1 MKKIYW
7 LRISV
12 GLILWTMV
20 IGLFLIL
27 YNPLGPQLP
36 SITSALPGIAT
47 TTPVGV
53 ALPTF
58 IATATGVSS
67 FPATP
72 TFIPSGALAT
82 PTATSLP
89 AEVCGRTGAMT
100 FLIVG
105 ENPFMNSPAR
115 GVNTIRLVKFDF
127 GHKQVNVLSLPP
139 EIWVEVPVLQSHG
152 INRTQLTLVYYESK
166 RLAAGS
172 DREKMA
178 IAVGNLART
187 VYDNFGFYP
196 DHYLVVKQNYLA
208 DMIEVVGGVDII
220 LPVAV
225 DGRSQGRN
233 YYPAGPQH
241 LKGDQVL
248 DLVLILQSI
257 NDKSS
262 SEWIQYKIPTLV
274 LQAVN
279 QAVDLPE
286 NSFKIPSLMNVFNKA
301 ALTDLSIRNILD
313 LTCLV
318 NNSDILIR
326 LNSVGPGMTTTGSN
340 QELLPRVDLLSTFI
354 RENVGK

>member
-12 GLILWTMV
+12 GLILWTVV

-36 SITSALPGIAT
+36 SITSALPGTTT

-53 ALPTF
+53 ALPTL
-58 IATATGVSS
+58 IATAPGVAS

-72 TFIPSGALAT
+72 TLIPSGALTT

-100 FLIVG
+100 FLMVG
-105 ENPFMNSPAR
+105 ENSFMNPPAR
-115 GVNTIRLVKFDF
+115 GVNTVRLVKFDF

-139 EIWVEVPVLQSHG
+139 EIWVEVPVLQSQG

-166 RLAAGS
+166 RRAAGS
-172 DREKMA
+172 DRDKMA
-178 IAVGNLART
+178 IAVGSLART

-208 DMIEVVGGVDII
+208 DMIDVVGGVDIT

-225 DGRSQGRN
+225 DGRSQGRRN
-233 YYPAGPQH
+233 YPAGPQH
-241 LKGDQVL
+241 LNGDQVL
-248 DLVLILQSI
+248 DLVLILQSD
-257 NDKSS
+257 DKSS
-262 SEWIQYKIPTLV
+262 SEWNRYKLPTLV

-279 QAVDLPE
+279 QAVDLPK
-286 NSFKIPSLMNVFNKA
+286 NSFKIPSLMDVFSKA
-301 ALTDLSIRNILD
+301 VLTDLSMRNILD

-340 QELLPRVDLLSTFI
+340 QELLPRIDLLSTFI